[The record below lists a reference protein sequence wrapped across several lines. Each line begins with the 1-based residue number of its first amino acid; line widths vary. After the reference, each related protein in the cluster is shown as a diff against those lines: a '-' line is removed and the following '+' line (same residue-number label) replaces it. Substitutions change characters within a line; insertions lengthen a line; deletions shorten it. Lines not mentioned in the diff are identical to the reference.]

1 MGRSCAC
8 TYRAFAICAKKACT
22 PRKNNV
28 AAKKHHRSSLQ
39 TPKRTYIIV
48 CTCAAPCVPEKTHHG
63 CCWEKLQRAHMSR
76 NRQRP
81 HAAHKHAP
89 QPKKRH
95 HSSRTN
101 SFNAAMNSF
110 CPHVAPGVQKR
121 APSVVGVLVRH
132 ALAEQRHMRKKKSLH
147 AAQKQRHSQE
157 PPPQQPCKHP

>member
-1 MGRSCAC
+1 MRK
-8 TYRAFAICAKKACT
+8 KKACT
-22 PRKNNV
+22 PRKINV

-101 SFNAAMNSF
+101 TFNAAMNSF

-132 ALAEQRHMRKKKSLH
+132 ALAEQRHMRKKKACTPHKNNVTAKNRRRSSPANTPNAH
-147 AAQKQRHSQE
+147 VIWF
-157 PPPQQPCKHP
+157 CT